1 MFNANDYV
9 HEHKGRW
16 IIAKRTGSTYTAFLR
31 DDIALL
37 TGCSAIYGS
46 LSYVAGSTYS
56 RKRRSDA
63 LRCARELYAPLT
75 Y

>member
-16 IIAKRTGSTYTAFLR
+16 IIAKRTGSTYTAYLL
-31 DDIALL
+31 DYIIQL
-37 TGCSAIYGS
+37 TGCSQIQGS

-63 LRCARELYAPLT
+63 LRCARELYAPIA